1 VIYSAIHAARRPG
14 GWVVEI
20 DCGRAGALN
29 DDDGKFSSFFPLFLC
44 VIYRCVEN
52 KRIGLGEMGHFG
64 SS

>member
-1 VIYSAIHAARRPG
+1 MALYMQG
-14 GWVVEI
+14 GWLVKI

-29 DDDGKFSSFFPLFLC
+29 DDDGKFSIFPLFFLC